1 MDQLFSNK
9 SLPFITSN
17 ILSIIYVYNQKGLIM
32 LQLSS
37 VIGQKKYDLLKNI
50 LNVEAIDTLE
60 KNLDNLIYNF
70 DSETYKVFQFLD
82 KINQVSYD
90 EIYEL
95 DDYHIQSKKIKVI
108 NSDKDMVSSIKDIK
122 NYPVIG
128 FDAEK
133 KVSFEPFNNNGVAI
147 VQISTDDT
155 CYIFQIKY
163 ISDLEPLFELLEDR
177 SVAKVGIGLHND
189 IKWFKKEFDVYLD
202 ATIELNNIFKI
213 DTTNELGTKKITAIV
228 LDKHIKKQKKIV
240 KSNWE
245 LKNLTPSQIK
255 YAAEDA
261 SVALDIFNQLLLKHQ
276 YTIHLMP
283 KWFQFK
289 HLKKEEYRPYKEEP
303 FNQIML
309 ELDKKTKNH

>member
-1 MDQLFSNK
+1 
-9 SLPFITSN
+9 
-17 ILSIIYVYNQKGLIM
+17 
-32 LQLSS
+32 
-37 VIGQKKYDLLKNI
+37 
-50 LNVEAIDTLE
+50 
-60 KNLDNLIYNF
+60 
-70 DSETYKVFQFLD
+70 
-82 KINQVSYD
+82 
-90 EIYEL
+90 
-95 DDYHIQSKKIKVI
+95 
-108 NSDKDMVSSIKDIK
+108 MVSSIKDIK